1 MYSSDVVLYLERFLK
16 NTVRFIA
23 FENNINYSSALE
35 VLEYDFIISSL
46 LFTSQI
52 VCILYIWSCFH

>member
-52 VCILYIWSCFH
+52 VCILYI